1 MFLAKED
8 VGPQISCLTNVPF
21 YRSLLNDLTNSSTEG
36 TSVILFD
43 QAPAVCLKIYL
54 SNLTK
59 LESQFQVFFSAESK
73 TDRTNIFFSF
83 TDPLH
88 NQLLNSEKAFH
99 VDYVS
104 NEKDMN
110 ISFLICRDSVPQT
123 NLSIAEKYQYLEPM
137 STAVDQ
143 FVIIVI
149 LCILSVLGV
158 GGFLYRKLKKQMED
172 ALDDRDEEYKAGKV
186 YL

>member
-1 MFLAKED
+1 MILVKED
-8 VGPQISCLTNVPF
+8 VGPQISCLTNVSF

-43 QAPAVCLKIYL
+43 QAPTVCLQPYL

-59 LESQFQVFFSAESK
+59 LQSQFQVFFTPESK
-73 TDRTNIFFSF
+73 VDRTNIFFSF
-83 TDPLH
+83 TDPLY
-88 NQLLNSEKAFH
+88 NQILNSETSFH

-110 ISFLICRDSVPQT
+110 ISFLICKDHVLQT
-123 NLSIAEKYQYLEPM
+123 NLSIAEKYHYVEPM
-137 STAVDQ
+137 SIALDQ
-143 FVIIVI
+143 FMIIVA
-149 LCILSVLGV
+149 LCMLSVLGV
-158 GGFLYRKLKKQMED
+158 GGFFYRKLKKQMEET
-172 ALDDRDEEYKAGKV
+172 LDDRDEEYKAGKV